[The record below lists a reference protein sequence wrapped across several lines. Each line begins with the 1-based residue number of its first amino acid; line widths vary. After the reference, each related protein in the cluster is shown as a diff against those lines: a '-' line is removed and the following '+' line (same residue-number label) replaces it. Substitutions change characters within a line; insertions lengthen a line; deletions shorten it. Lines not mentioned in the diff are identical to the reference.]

1 MKSEMKKLERQLDDA
16 ERRAEIENVGGHN
29 RRSTEEWNA
38 MVQKLREEKETQ
50 EQQYEVEFREFEQ
63 MANQKVVQLE
73 EYYVQQLGMKEN
85 QVQGLIH
92 QMQQQ
97 AQQMNNNN
105 TGNALSTQAAMS
117 STEKQQM

>member
-16 ERRAEIENVGGHN
+16 GRRAEIENVGGHN

-73 EYYVQQLGMKEN
+73 EYYVQQLGMKEA
-85 QVQGLIH
+85 QVQNLIH

-97 AQQMNNNN
+97 AQQINNN
-105 TGNALSTQAAMS
+105 TGIALSNQSA
-117 STEKQQM
+117 